1 MSKILIQCMCKI
13 YFKMAPMSRSK
24 LFTEI
29 LLSSLPDLCSNVVN
43 RKTVILFNDKISGLV
58 TEYTET
64 PDDFFASLR
73 KVVAPIRKEILS
85 TRNEF
90 EGHFNS
96 SRQFNSVPKSLL
108 LLINALINGSDTSGG
123 EFSQEVLT
131 VPQLIVSNTQ
141 KTRHNIPDAFR
152 RKYHSQSR
160 VTPLT
165 LYTSLKTYSVA
176 RSTHWSSF

>member
-1 MSKILIQCMCKI
+1 
-13 YFKMAPMSRSK
+13 MAPMSRSK
-24 LFTEI
+24 LPG
-29 LLSSLPDLCSNVVN
+29 LPDLCSNVVN
-43 RKTVILFNDKISGLV
+43 RKNVILFNDKISELV

-96 SRQFNSVPKSLL
+96 CSQFNSAPKSL
-108 LLINALINGSDTSGG
+108 ALINGSDTNAG

-131 VPQLIVSNTQ
+131 VSQLIVSNTR
-141 KTRHNIPDAFR
+141 KTRHTIPDSFR

-160 VTPLT
+160 ETPLM
-165 LYTSLKTYSVA
+165 LYTSLKTYSVT
-176 RSTHWSSF
+176 RSRTLVGSRRGAVVKGVEHISTNL